1 MFRYITYHTITFDI
15 YMCVCMCVCYV
26 YAYMWEAI
34 PDSLASPDGNLCQ
47 AVNKPIFSG
56 WLTLNP

>member
-1 MFRYITYHTITFDI
+1 MRVIPSKIIRSNLT
-15 YMCVCMCVCYV
+15 CNKL
-26 YAYMWEAI
+26 WEAI
-34 PDSLASPDGNLCQ
+34 PDSLARPDGNLCQ